1 MLPGKSQVRRV
12 YIYYLLCILYRSART
27 LSNISLD
34 VQRIRCF
41 TNTNCRYYWRIDFT
55 LHKSFERCAVLK
67 EWMNSIWCEV
77 GPVGRV
83 KLERLKIIF
92 YDGTCTP
99 IDIRISRP
107 MYVAL
112 ISCVWRKRLLKFI
125 DQSSSDGAIGLTGT
139 KNGLIIRLK
148 AKYAR
153 VVLQHCVIKQKSF
166 GSRNNCALTF
176 WRRIF
181 FSNFSTSCI

>member
-1 MLPGKSQVRRV
+1 M
-12 YIYYLLCILYRSART
+12 
-27 LSNISLD
+27 
-34 VQRIRCF
+34 
-41 TNTNCRYYWRIDFT
+41 
-55 LHKSFERCAVLK
+55 
-67 EWMNSIWCEV
+67 
-77 GPVGRV
+77 GRV
-83 KLERLKIIF
+83 KLVRMKIMF

-99 IDIRISRP
+99 IDVRISRP

-139 KNGLIIRLK
+139 KNGLTIRLK

-166 GSRNNCALTF
+166 GSKTHGLLQHAASVVNDKVKYCLTIKTSKMMLCS
-176 WRRIF
+176 RRP
-181 FSNFSTSCI
+181 T